1 MRIHSDALTVQ
12 DFHDA
17 VAIVMRADAPRI
29 YALPVVT
36 HGSRSRKR
44 AFEVALRGDGGR
56 HKRRPNSGSYGA
68 AQGDFAATYD
78 DWGYWLAE
86 LFRRDP
92 NARVGSVYNGR
103 DDFHARTAGAYLN
116 EQELAT
122 RCGGARDCPPLPAPV
137 IR

>member
-1 MRIHSDALTVQ
+1 MRVHSDTLTPD
-12 DFHDA
+12 DFYLAAWA
-17 VAIVMRADAPRI
+17 VRADAPHI
-29 YALPVVT
+29 YINQIGVY
-36 HGSRSRKR
+36 GSRSRAR
-44 AFEVALRGDGGR
+44 AFDVALRGRGAR
-56 HKRRPNSGSYGA
+56 HTRRPNSGSYGA

-92 NARVGSVYNGR
+92 NARVGSIYNGR
-103 DDFHARTAGAYLN
+103 DDFHARTAGVFLN